1 MDICFHILIE
11 TKIQP
16 IHKRH
21 NSNLTLFI
29 PSSGQLVHTEGGFGG
44 PSKFSKVNNYW
55 RLKTREKQM
64 GLRIFIMIK
73 YEDSRGPRVIWP
85 LHILWDSIEFF
96 WVQLRFWL
104 MGLGSPLGMNRVKRI
119 APESR
124 QISIRSLNF
133 RQNIIW

>member
-21 NSNLTLFI
+21 NSNLNLFI
-29 PSSGQLVHTEGGFGG
+29 PSSGKLFHTEGGFGG

-85 LHILWDSIEFF
+85 LHILWDSIF
-96 WVQLRFWL
+96 WP
-104 MGLGSPLGMNRVKRI
+104 MGLGSPLGMNRIKRI
-119 APESR
+119 ATESR

-133 RQNIIW
+133 RKNIIL